1 MWLNTVSK
9 CKRKYSLYSVFD
21 VLCFHVHAISPLASI
36 CVFSHL
42 SWPTLFSTM
51 SAWTEINLN
60 SKAALILF
68 PQASSVRWH
77 WKRNWNY
84 KTYQWL
90 TRCVSVQNHLQGGPK
105 LCSKIFLSF
114 WLKRNSMCHKY
125 DSQKNLPQTTSDE
138 QISNIVF
145 CKWWYYPWSLAFT
158 VLATN
163 LHFFYKSSQK
173 HSIQIESISLQS
185 KFRP

>member
-9 CKRKYSLYSVFD
+9 CKRKYSHTRFSMFFVFTSMPY
-21 VLCFHVHAISPLASI
+21 LRWI
-36 CVFSHL
+36 FSHL

-60 SKAALILF
+60 SEAALILF
-68 PQASSVRWH
+68 PQSSSVRWH

-90 TRCVSVQNHLQGGPK
+90 TRCASVQNHLQGGPK

-163 LHFFYKSSQK
+163 LQFLLQILTKTFYPNRINIFAK
-173 HSIQIESISLQS
+173 
-185 KFRP
+185 